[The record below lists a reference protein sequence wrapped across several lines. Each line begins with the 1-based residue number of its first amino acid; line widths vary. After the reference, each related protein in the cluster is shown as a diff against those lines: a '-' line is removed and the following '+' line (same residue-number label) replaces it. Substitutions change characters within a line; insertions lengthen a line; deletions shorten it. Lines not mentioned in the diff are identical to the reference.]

1 MFGKIFNRNSLKQI
15 TSIEDKW
22 DITYPNELKEI
33 IKSNG
38 KDYVFN
44 LPDEPYKLLDSLT
57 DSEVHSDLED
67 ASHLIKHLN
76 SGKNS
81 AAFKKIPFARNQQA
95 GKDKYLVFEDHTSK
109 IYLTDN
115 NAIINQLE
123 ITKLVNLNN
132 SNRFLGIAEMKNVN
146 LPKGISYWKDSYGLS
161 KIQRNSAKNDLIVE
175 SFGCYY
181 KSSKREESIAK
192 IEMQCSIIENDIQFN
207 LSSSYQID
215 NPEIDRPLKYMLDY
229 RLYYYNLWCLIDC
242 LNLFMEDP
250 KITQN
255 TKSIISEFNLFE
267 KARNIL
273 KGQSVS
279 KI

>member
-1 MFGKIFNRNSLKQI
+1 MFGKIFNRDSLKKI

-22 DITYPNELKEI
+22 NITYPNELKDI

-44 LPDEPYKLLDSLT
+44 FPDETYKLLDSLT
-57 DSEVHSDLED
+57 DSEVNSDLED
-67 ASHLIKHLN
+67 VSYLIKHLN

-95 GKDKYLVFEDHTSK
+95 GKDKYLVFENQTNK
-109 IYLTDN
+109 IFLTDN

-123 ITKLVNLNN
+123 ITKLVNLNKP
-132 SNRFLGIAEMKNVN
+132 NRFLGIAEMKNVK
-146 LPKGISYWKDSYGLS
+146 LPSGISYWKDSYGIN
-161 KIQRNSAKNDLIVE
+161 KIQRNSAMNDLVVE

-181 KSSKREESIAK
+181 KSSKREDSIAK
-192 IEMQCSIIENDIQFN
+192 IEVQCSIIENDVQFN

-215 NPEIDRPLKYMLDY
+215 NPEIDRPLKYMLGY
-229 RLYYYNLWCLIDC
+229 RLYYYNLWCLVDC

-250 KITQN
+250 RITIN
-255 TKSIISEFNLFE
+255 TKSVINEFNLFE
-267 KARNIL
+267 KAKNIL